1 MKARYDRLA
10 NSSGFQEGDRV
21 WLHSPTQKGGKSPKL
36 QSCWESPCNI
46 ITRFNDVIYSIQR
59 HSRENM
65 MEVHLERLAPYLG
78 LLGTINLE
86 EKAV

>member
-1 MKARYDRLA
+1 MKARYDRLV

-21 WLHSPTQKGGKSPKL
+21 WLHSPTGKGGKSPKL
-36 QSCWESPCNI
+36 QSYWEGPYI

-78 LLGTINLE
+78 LLGTSNLE